1 MEKLRIRAGS
11 DTEEPRTRH
20 CTVGKVQILRG
31 FTHPGFNPR
40 LIAADRPLT
49 LKAREQGA
57 RLSQFTSPM
66 TILMVED
73 NALQRRQIEAQL
85 KPLGHRIVS
94 ATNGQ
99 EALDLMRESIPD
111 LVIMDAVMPSMD
123 GFKACEMLKADPL
136 TTGIPIIVLTALS
149 RDAKDRSY
157 AAGADDF
164 LRKPANTMLLQ
175 VRVQTHLR
183 LRVLT
188 LLATTPAPA
197 RPKVLVVSASSL
209 VRSQVKNHY
218 GKDKAT
224 FFEAQGEGQAH
235 VQIIAH
241 QPDVLVL
248 DTDLLEGSAQALTL
262 AIHETEE
269 LKDMPILLLYGPG
282 ELETWSLLQEP
293 VADALEK
300 PLVAPETRRRVA
312 LMARLAHLQK
322 LVQA

>member
-1 MEKLRIRAGS
+1 
-11 DTEEPRTRH
+11 
-20 CTVGKVQILRG
+20 
-31 FTHPGFNPR
+31 
-40 LIAADRPLT
+40 
-49 LKAREQGA
+49 
-57 RLSQFTSPM
+57 LSQFASPM

-85 KPLGHRIVS
+85 QPLGHQIIS

-99 EALDLMRESIPD
+99 EALDRMRLLIPD
-111 LVIMDAVMPSMD
+111 LIIMDAVMPSID
-123 GFKACEMLKADPL
+123 GFKACEMMKADPM
-136 TTGIPIIVLTALS
+136 TAGIPIIVLTALS

-183 LRVLT
+183 LHALT
-188 LLATTPAPA
+188 LQASAPAPG

-209 VRSQVKNHY
+209 VRSQVQNHY
-218 GKDKAT
+218 GKDQAT
-224 FFEAQGEGQAH
+224 FFEAQGESQAH

-241 QPDVLVL
+241 RPDVLVL

-262 AIHETEE
+262 AIHEAEE
-269 LKDMPILLLYGPG
+269 LKDMPILLLYSPG
-282 ELETWSLLQEP
+282 DLENWSRLQEP

-322 LVQA
+322 LAPT

>member
-1 MEKLRIRAGS
+1 
-11 DTEEPRTRH
+11 
-20 CTVGKVQILRG
+20 
-31 FTHPGFNPR
+31 
-40 LIAADRPLT
+40 
-49 LKAREQGA
+49 
-57 RLSQFTSPM
+57 M

-85 KPLGHRIVS
+85 QPLGHRIIS

-99 EALDLMRESIPD
+99 EALDRMKEALPD

-123 GFKACEMLKADPL
+123 GFRACELIKADPR
-136 TTGIPIIVLTALS
+136 TAGVPVIILTALS

-183 LRVLT
+183 IRALALR
-188 LLATTPAPA
+188 AGTTAPA

-209 VRSQVKNHY
+209 VRSQVQNHY
-218 GKDKAT
+218 GKDQAT
-224 FFEAQGEGQAH
+224 FLEAQGESQART
-235 VQIIAH
+235 QIMTH
-241 QPDVLVL
+241 RPDVVVL
-248 DTDLLEGSAQALTL
+248 DTELLEGSAQALSV
-262 AIHETEE
+262 AIQEAEE
-269 LKDMPILLLYGPG
+269 LRGIPILLLYSPG
-282 ELETWSLLQEP
+282 ELETWSRLHEP

-312 LMARLAHLQK
+312 LVSRLAYLQK

>member
-1 MEKLRIRAGS
+1 
-11 DTEEPRTRH
+11 
-20 CTVGKVQILRG
+20 
-31 FTHPGFNPR
+31 
-40 LIAADRPLT
+40 
-49 LKAREQGA
+49 
-57 RLSQFTSPM
+57 M

-85 KPLGHRIVS
+85 QPLGHQVIS
-94 ATNGQ
+94 AANGQ
-99 EALDLMRESIPD
+99 EALDRMRLLTPD
-111 LVIMDAVMPSMD
+111 LVIMDAVMPSVD
-123 GFKACEMLKADPL
+123 GFKACEMMKADPL
-136 TTGIPIIVLTALS
+136 TAGIPIIVLTALS

-183 LRVLT
+183 LRSLA
-188 LLATTPAPA
+188 LLAGTPAPA

-209 VRSQVKNHY
+209 IRSQVTNHF
-218 GKDKAT
+218 GKDQAT
-224 FFEAQGEGQAH
+224 YFEAQGEDQAH

-241 QPDVLVL
+241 RPDVLVL
-248 DTDLLEGSAQALTL
+248 DTDLVEGSAQALAL
-262 AIHETEE
+262 AVHETEE

-282 ELETWSLLQEP
+282 DLETWSRLQEP

-300 PLVAPETRRRVA
+300 PLVASETRRRVA
-312 LMARLAHLQK
+312 LMARLAQLQK